1 MKKSKKLFL
10 ILDFIIIIA
19 IITSNI
25 ELKNKNVISTKT
37 IDFGLT
43 NTEEVDSKI
52 VNAKD
57 YGIVSG
63 TDSSNKENNTTK
75 MQELI
80 DICKNGKTIYF
91 PKGEYLIGAINLGD
105 SNNISIKGE
114 NSENTKIIYQKTEET
129 ETFLSETASRI
140 QLENLSFQG
149 SLTEEGA
156 EGTNFITGGNGQTRC
171 RVVANK
177 CRFTNWGTVFGGAR
191 YVNET
196 LEFENSESNKNNY
209 KLIAVLGMDCAFENN
224 NIAISQIQDSRI
236 VRCDFNNNK
245 YDIIIDKGAG
255 ASVVT
260 NNKTTNT
267 QIESIIVNQ
276 AHDTNIA
283 NNELNSKGI
292 QINNSENINVYQNKI
307 LGSSSLISS
316 KNSNISNNQMNI
328 EQISNNENCIV
339 QNNDAEVT
347 KTTIDVVNEC
357 DTDQSKYVN
366 VLDFGVKA
374 GLTKKQM
381 NVDDSIKKETIIK
394 ENTENIQKAIEYC
407 IANSKILYFPSGDYL
422 TNTLNISDT
431 DIIISGTSNNM
442 IFYSNNSL
450 GDNYSRIV
458 YCGDADLPLFNCT
471 NTNMK
476 LQNIGIYGTV
486 KSNGVT
492 YGTEG
497 ATAIKNDDGNLL
509 VNQCEFA
516 NWNIVL
522 ENGKIDSINSRF
534 SYNNTALKNL
544 KKSNIEFSS
553 FNKNDY
559 AIYLENSNV
568 DINLKYN
575 RIEWN
580 NINGIYV
587 SGYTGEKLVIE
598 GNELDRQSNAGMY
611 LVNSK
616 NIDINGNIIRRSGSA
631 DALSETDENEIYE
644 KNVQMYINNCND
656 INVENNITVA
666 KYNYDAKPTSETS
679 VYKISP
685 YKVSNITN
693 NSKINVKY
701 NIMNGAKDISEI
713 NKVNNFQSSYQ
724 SNIGIDDNETH
735 IVTYKYLA
743 ENGEETT
750 VGSQLYA
757 KDEDIDLSITV
768 SKDGYKFLGWNTDEN
783 STEILKTL
791 KMGSQDITLYAIF
804 EKEPEPT
811 HIVTYKYLAE
821 NGEEVT
827 ADSKEYAKDEEIDL
841 SITATKDGYKFLG
854 WNTDKNATEI
864 LKILKMGSQDITLYA
879 IFEKEPEP
887 DNGDKDDNQQPDN
900 EDKNDNQQ
908 PDNVDKDE
916 NTKEDNKGEFDL
928 ALKKWV
934 TQTIITDSTGQSVT
948 NTGNQPYDSQNQIVK
963 VELNRKKLDEV
974 TVKFK
979 YSIRVIN
986 EGDIAGYAKEVT
998 DYIPEGLKFI
1008 ATDNQGWTE
1017 KGNNVITTNLLE
1029 NKLLKPG
1036 EFADVEVTLTW
1047 INNQDNMGVKVNTA
1061 EISKDYNEYGISDKD
1076 STPNNK
1082 KAGEDDIANATV
1094 MLSISTGKVKTY
1106 FSLGM
1111 VALIAIAG
1119 GVASIKKFV
1128 L

>member
-209 KLIAVLGMDCAFENN
+209 KLIAVLGIDCAFENN

-292 QINNSENINVYQNKI
+292 QISNSENINVYQNKI

-768 SKDGYKFLGWNTDEN
+768 SKDGYKFLGWNTDKN
-783 STEILKTL
+783 ATVVLKTL

-804 EKEPEPT
+804 EKEPEPD
-811 HIVTYKYLAE
+811 
-821 NGEEVT
+821 N
-827 ADSKEYAKDEEIDL
+827 D
-841 SITATKDGYKFLG
+841 
-854 WNTDKNATEI
+854 DK
-864 LKILKMGSQDITLYA
+864 G
-879 IFEKEPEP
+879 
-887 DNGDKDDNQQPDN
+887 
-900 EDKNDNQQ
+900 DNQQ

-934 TQTIITDSTGQSVT
+934 TQTIITDSTGQAVT